1 MAQPAAG
8 HHARDHHLDY
18 RLTIITAPARLPYI
32 DWLRGVAIL
41 IMIGAHTFDAWTL
54 PAERVRP
61 WYGRIVIIA
70 GMAAPLFLFLAGVGL
85 ALSAAGRLRKGQ
97 TDREASSMVQRRG
110 WQVFGYAFLF
120 RLQSF
125 VLGAFA
131 SPSNLLKVDILN
143 VMGPAI
149 ALAGALWG
157 MARSRLGKAI
167 WLSATAIV
175 IALATPLLR
184 GSPILDAL
192 PDPLEWYFQPS
203 KGRGTFT
210 MLPWS
215 AFVFAG
221 AVLGTAIDG
230 STERLRPL
238 WFQAAVAA
246 SGAALFAGGVWS
258 ALQPA
263 LFPGAYFW
271 TTSPAYVAVR
281 VGLMLAVVALAWLW
295 TSRPWRARDRSS
307 PLEIFGTGSLFVY
320 WVHVEL
326 VYGFASRT
334 LRRQL
339 TLEQGVVA
347 WLAMSAAMYL
357 LLLGWNRLAPWR
369 RGIRNLASRSIKSTA
384 WTQRAAQGH

>member
-1 MAQPAAG
+1 VTAIRPSG
-8 HHARDHHLDY
+8 
-18 RLTIITAPARLPYI
+18 RLAYI

-54 PAERVRP
+54 PAERLRP

-85 ALSAAGRLRKGQ
+85 ALAGAAHVRRGRTNR
-97 TDREASSMVQRRG
+97 DASRLVQRRG
-110 WQVFGYAFLF
+110 WQIFGYAFLF

-125 VLGAFA
+125 LLGGFA
-131 SPSNLLKVDILN
+131 APANLLKVDILN

-149 ALAGALWG
+149 AVAGAVWG
-157 MARSRLGKAI
+157 CARTRVGKAI
-167 WLSATAIV
+167 GL
-175 IALATPLLR
+175 ALAAAAVSIATPILR
-184 GSPILDAL
+184 GSSWLELL
-192 PDPLEWYFQPS
+192 PDPIEWYFQPP

-210 MLPWS
+210 LLPWS

-230 STERLRPL
+230 AAGRMRAI
-238 WFQAAVAA
+238 WFQAVVAA
-246 SGAALFAGGVWS
+246 SGVALFAGGVW
-258 ALQPA
+258 AARQPMV
-263 LFPGAYFW
+263 FPGAYFW

-281 VGLMLAVVALAWLW
+281 AGLMLAMVPMAWLW
-295 TSRPWRARDRSS
+295 TLRPWRDADRQS
-307 PLEIFGTGSLFVY
+307 PLETFGAGSLFVY

-326 VYGFASRT
+326 VYGFTTRL

-347 WLAMSAAMYL
+347 WLAMSLAMYL
-357 LLLGWNRLAPWR
+357 LLLGWNRSKLWR
-369 RGIRNLASRSIKSTA
+369 LELRDSAARYLKSTS
-384 WTQRAAQGH
+384 WTHKPAPSR